1 MPSMTSTHVD
11 PRDFDRRSQ
20 RRKAVKRAVNALQA
34 ALAQAH
40 SIPDDTLDQAIALLR
55 DARDLSPK
63 ATPRQPSPQQGAS
76 SRGHKRTSSDQYD
89 QLTVWMRLRHTSKPT
104 RGYRVQYEGAW
115 TTITPIGGLQ
125 ASSIFPNPSRG
136 FTDPK
141 LKQLTND
148 HLDWN
153 SRQGSPF
160 ISIFTDHSHAEDWAV
175 KWSERN
181 DGKIASILHI
191 ECNKITRLFSVKE
204 VVNSLGINTDMLPEQ
219 YEDEYLA
226 VNQIP
231 AEAIVEVQ
239 PIFSQAAL
247 DAASAEEQHIVL
259 DIIPE
264 DEQHVRRFSPVRPTE
279 RRSLMLEDG
288 VDLAKYTNAHRD
300 SMVEAQKRDVFPV

>member
-1 MPSMTSTHVD
+1 MPSMTSPELDT
-11 PRDFDRRSQ
+11 RDLDSRSQ
-20 RRKAVKRAVNALQA
+20 RRKAVKRAVNALQS
-34 ALAQAH
+34 ALAQGQ
-40 SIPDDTLDQAIALLR
+40 SIPDDTLDQAITLLR
-55 DARDLSPK
+55 GARDLSPK
-63 ATPRQPSPQQGAS
+63 ATPRQPSPQQAGS
-76 SRGHKRTSSDQYD
+76 SHGHKRTSSDQYD

-160 ISIFTDHSHAEDWAV
+160 ISIFTDQSHAEDWAL

-181 DGKIASILHI
+181 GGKIASILHI

-204 VVNSLGINTDMLPEQ
+204 VVSSLGINTDMQPEQ

-239 PIFSQAAL
+239 PIFSQTAL
-247 DAASAEEQHIVL
+247 DAASAEEQRIAMGTP
-259 DIIPE
+259 PE

-288 VDLAKYTNAHRD
+288 VDFANYTSRNRD
-300 SMVEAQKRDVFPV
+300 SPIEAQKRDVPPV